1 MLSYEPEDDEWRGWN
16 GGFLNN
22 NTIYNYD
29 DEDYDEDYDKK
40 RICCKYCNF
49 KNRIYLYICFSF
61 CSCLLIGFIL
71 FFFYFNYGGG
81 NILCFIQTNNM
92 CNKVIN
98 TDVNGT
104 VYAGNGTGN
113 GTVYAG
119 NGTGAV
125 GFYNNLTYN
134 NVSGVGVGVGV
145 GAGAGAGGVGGRAV
159 IIHVRGKN
167 STNLTENYYSIQND
181 INNKIID
188 KKKLIDKK
196 KINDGEALALSIS
209 IVFVFI
215 GMLLCCFFSIKYK
228 CAYCAYCKKYITNK
242 SASRCEI
249 ATIDEVNNNF
259 KVEQI
264 NPIFLQFNA
273 ICKKTNIHNNSLTDV
288 NKDNIKFDTHFFSA
302 VKCIK
307 EAVKKDN
314 ELDYEEA
321 ISLYNKGIDKI
332 LYFMEHKLT
341 SQERFKISQKVDVYI
356 RRVKYLQQCILNK
369 K

>member
-1 MLSYEPEDDEWRGWN
+1 
-16 GGFLNN
+16 
-22 NTIYNYD
+22 
-29 DEDYDEDYDKK
+29 
-40 RICCKYCNF
+40 
-49 KNRIYLYICFSF
+49 
-61 CSCLLIGFIL
+61 
-71 FFFYFNYGGG
+71 
-81 NILCFIQTNNM
+81 M

-113 GTVYAG
+113 GMGVL
-119 NGTGAV
+119 

-134 NVSGVGVGVGV
+134 NASGVGVDVGVDV
-145 GAGAGAGGVGGRAV
+145 GAGAGAGAGGRAV

-167 STNLTENYYSIQND
+167 GTNLTENYYSIQND
-181 INNKIID
+181 INNKI
-188 KKKLIDKK
+188 IDKK

-273 ICKKTNIHNNSLTDV
+273 ICKKTNIHNNSSTDV
-288 NKDNIKFDTHFFSA
+288 NKDNIKCDTNFFNA

-314 ELDYEEA
+314 ELEYEEA

-341 SQERFKISQKVDVYI
+341 SQERFKISKKVDVYI
-356 RRVKYLQQCILNK
+356 RRVKYLQKRILNK
-369 K
+369 THIK